1 MRARTTART
10 MPAVLIVVLAA
21 LLAGCSD
28 PPSVTSRTTAPPR
41 DAWDGYA
48 LTGWSPSSSYVLRI
62 HPSAAGFT
70 ADVLAAAAEVT
81 RLSGI
86 TFTVGP
92 PATSDAFD
100 LAEATPEIIVTV
112 GQYCPGQAV
121 GCAEMR
127 GQLGPNPFVI
137 RDARISVV
145 EALLT
150 NQPVRQAV
158 LLHEFGHAV
167 GLGHMPESFLGRLQ
181 VMNPYIDASMSA
193 YREGD
198 VNGLAVVGSLAVPTT
213 ASAHA
218 GSPDADHD
226 HDHTGASDPPQVVIP

>member
-1 MRARTTART
+1 MRARPTART
-10 MPAVLIVVLAA
+10 LPAVLIIVLAA
-21 LLAGCSD
+21 LLTACSD
-28 PPSVTSRTTAPPR
+28 PPTASPRTTAPPR
-41 DAWDGYA
+41 SAWDGYT

-62 HPSAAGFT
+62 HPTAAAFT
-70 ADVLAAAAEVT
+70 ADILAATAEVT

-100 LAEATPEIIVTV
+100 LTESTPEIVVTV

-145 EALLT
+145 EAMLT

-167 GLGHMPESFLGRLQ
+167 GLGHMPESYLGRLQ

-198 VNGLAVVGSLAVPTT
+198 VNGLAVVGTLAVPST

-218 GSPDADHD
+218 AHIGSPDDADTD
-226 HDHTGASDPPQVVIP
+226 GADPPQAMIP